1 MTVYHCRIKIFFKS
15 HVPIAGVCLSKMWL
29 PLLLVWDDLHRD
41 HASKPWGQL
50 LRSNKIPEYFDHQ
63 ELGSTLPTS
72 LPKYPPSQELLHRY
86 LHNQLPHHRRLWSEG
101 LWRRVV
107 EPARYL
113 PCSSHR
119 SCGEQLLIFGFLDFV
134 ILTWNRW
141 KTANLIVCRFPL
153 FRFYRRSISETTRSI
168 CEYLLC
174 FPRHVLKWKSA
185 WDIWQRWGG
194 TSVGTNLSLS
204 AAALQEH
211 ILDMFSLS
219 YLIYKSKVFVDNDY

>member
-1 MTVYHCRIKIFFKS
+1 MTVYHCTIKIFFKS

-72 LPKYPPSQELLHRY
+72 LPKYPPSQELHNSP
-86 LHNQLPHHRRLWSEG
+86 LHNHLPHHRRLWSEG
-101 LWRRVV
+101 IGRTLV
-107 EPARYL
+107 ESAQSLLCR
-113 PCSSHR
+113 SHH
-119 SCGEQLLIFGFLDFV
+119 SCGEQLLIFWFLDFV
-134 ILTWNRW
+134 ILIWNRW
-141 KTANLIVCRFPL
+141 KTADLIVWRSPL
-153 FRFYRRSISETTRSI
+153 FRFYRRSIWETTRSI

-174 FPRHVLKWKSA
+174 FCHHVLKWKSA

-194 TSVGTNLSLS
+194 GN
-204 AAALQEH
+204 
-211 ILDMFSLS
+211 IL
-219 YLIYKSKVFVDNDY
+219 V